1 MKRPSEVLLFLSLFS
16 FLQLRGSMAQWIP
29 AAATFYGGADASGTM
44 GQYEDIFSLSS
55 RILYTDS

>member
-1 MKRPSEVLLFLSLFS
+1 
-16 FLQLRGSMAQWIP
+16 MAQWIP

-55 RILYTDS
+55 RILYQIGRTIKYKYNAVN